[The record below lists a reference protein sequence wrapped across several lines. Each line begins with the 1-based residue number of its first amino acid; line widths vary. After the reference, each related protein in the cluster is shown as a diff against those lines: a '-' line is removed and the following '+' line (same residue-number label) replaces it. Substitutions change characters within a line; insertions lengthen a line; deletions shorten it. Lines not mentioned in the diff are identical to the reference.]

1 MARRPASRLT
11 ALVASLAVV
20 LAGCVGE
27 TTVTTTPDTSST
39 STIPPTTST
48 TTTSTPSLSTTT
60 TTGAAEEPS
69 LKTADV
75 RIPDGP
81 GPFPAVVLVHGGG
94 WVGGSPEYMAPLA
107 EYLSSEGFLTVNS
120 GYQLSLSTPGFPA
133 AIEDISC
140 AVAFAA
146 IHPQSTGDVTVIGH
160 SAGAHIG
167 SLVALDADRY
177 DDACQP
183 PDRGTPARFVG
194 LAGPYDVD
202 RLGRL
207 LVSFFGVERA
217 ADPELWAS
225 GNPLLLA
232 GENPDLDVLLIHG
245 EADGLVPLDFA
256 QDFADSLEA
265 AGVGVLVE
273 VVGGAAHNDLTSP
286 AIVGQLIV
294 EWLRG

>member
-11 ALVASLAVV
+11 ALLASLAVV

-27 TTVTTTPDTSST
+27 TSVTTTPDTSPTSST
-39 STIPPTTST
+39 PPTTSGAT
-48 TTTSTPSLSTTT
+48 TTIPSTTT
-60 TTGAAEEPS
+60 TVVTETPD
-69 LKTADV
+69 LDTADV
-75 RIPDGP
+75 RLPNGP

-94 WVGGSPEYMAPLA
+94 WVGGSPEYMTPLA

-120 GYQLSLSTPGFPA
+120 GYQLSLTGPGFPA

-140 AVAFAA
+140 AVAYAA
-146 IHPQSTGDVTVIGH
+146 SHPQSTGDVTVIGH

-183 PDRGTPARFVG
+183 PNRGTPARFVG

-217 ADPELWAS
+217 DDPELWAS
-225 GNPLLLA
+225 GNPLLLV
-232 GENPDLDVLLIHG
+232 GENPDLDVLLVHG
-245 EADGLVPLDFA
+245 AADGLVPLDFA
-256 QDFADSLEA
+256 QDFAESLEGA
-265 AGVGVLVE
+265 STGVLVE
-273 VVGGAAHNDLTSP
+273 VVDGASHNDLTSP
-286 AIVGQLIV
+286 SVVGELIV

>member
-1 MARRPASRLT
+1 MVRRPASLLT
-11 ALVASLAVV
+11 ALLISLAVA

-27 TTVTTTPDTSST
+27 TTATTTPDTSRGSMAPPAT
-39 STIPPTTST
+39 SAATTTIPSINTTVAT
-48 TTTSTPSLSTTT
+48 
-60 TTGAAEEPS
+60 EPPD
-69 LKTADV
+69 LNTADV
-75 RIPDGP
+75 RLPDGP

-94 WVGGSPEYMAPLA
+94 WVGGSPEYMTPLA
-107 EYLSSEGFLTVNS
+107 EYLTSEGFLTVNS
-120 GYQLSLSTPGFPA
+120 AYQLSIRSPGFPG
-133 AIEDISC
+133 AIKDISC
-140 AVAFAA
+140 AVAYAA
-146 IHPQSTGDVTVIGH
+146 DHPRSTGDVTIVGH

-207 LVSFFGVERA
+207 LVSFFGVERS

-232 GENPDLDVLLIHG
+232 GGNPDLKVLLIHG
-245 EADGLVPLDFA
+245 EGDGLVPLDFA
-256 QDFADSLEA
+256 QDFADSLEG

-273 VVGGAAHNDLTSP
+273 VVGGASHNDLTSP
-286 AIVGQLIV
+286 AVVGQLIV

>member
-11 ALVASLAVV
+11 ALLASLAVA
-20 LAGCVGE
+20 LAGCVGG
-27 TTVTTTPDTSST
+27 TSVTTTPATSPASST
-39 STIPPTTST
+39 PPTTAAAT
-48 TTTSTPSLSTTT
+48 TTIPSIATTVVT
-60 TTGAAEEPS
+60 EAPD
-69 LKTADV
+69 LDTADV
-75 RIPDGP
+75 RLPDGA

-94 WVGGSPEYMAPLA
+94 WVGGSPEYMTPLA
-107 EYLSSEGFLTVNS
+107 EFLSSEGFLTVNS
-120 GYQLSLSTPGFPA
+120 GYQLSLTSPGFPA

-140 AVAFAA
+140 AVAYAA
-146 IHPQSTGDVTVIGH
+146 SHPQSTGDVTVIGH

-183 PDRGTPARFVG
+183 PNRGTPARFVG

-217 ADPELWAS
+217 DDPELWAS
-225 GNPLLLA
+225 GNPLLLV
-232 GENPDLDVLLIHG
+232 GENPDLNVLLVHG
-245 EADGLVPLDFA
+245 AADGLVPLDFA
-256 QDFADSLEA
+256 QDFADSLEG
-265 AGVGVLVE
+265 AGTGVMVE
-273 VVGGAAHNDLTSP
+273 IVDGASHNDLTSP
-286 AIVGQLIV
+286 SVVGELIV

>member
-11 ALVASLAVV
+11 ALLASLAVA
-20 LAGCVGE
+20 LAGCVGG
-27 TTVTTTPDTSST
+27 TSVTTTPATSPASST
-39 STIPPTTST
+39 PPTTAAAT
-48 TTTSTPSLSTTT
+48 TTIPSIATTVVT
-60 TTGAAEEPS
+60 EAPD
-69 LKTADV
+69 LDTADV
-75 RIPDGP
+75 RLPDGA

-94 WVGGSPEYMAPLA
+94 WVGGSPEYMTPLA
-107 EYLSSEGFLTVNS
+107 EFLSSEGFLTVNS
-120 GYQLSLSTPGFPA
+120 GYQLSLTSPGFPA

-140 AVAFAA
+140 AVAYAA
-146 IHPQSTGDVTVIGH
+146 SHPQSTGDVTVIGH

-183 PDRGTPARFVG
+183 PNRGTPARFVG

-217 ADPELWAS
+217 DDPELWAS
-225 GNPLLLA
+225 GNPLLLV
-232 GENPDLDVLLIHG
+232 GENPDLNVLLVHG
-245 EADGLVPLDFA
+245 AADGLVPLDFA
-256 QDFADSLEA
+256 QDFADSLEG
-265 AGVGVLVE
+265 AGTGVVVE
-273 VVGGAAHNDLTSP
+273 IVDGASHNDLTSP
-286 AIVGQLIV
+286 SVVGELIV

>member
-11 ALVASLAVV
+11 ALLASLAVV
-20 LAGCVGE
+20 VAGCVGE
-27 TTVTTTPDTSST
+27 TSVTTTPDASPASST
-39 STIPPTTST
+39 PPTTSAAT
-48 TTTSTPSLSTTT
+48 TTVPPISTSVVTEAPDLN
-60 TTGAAEEPS
+60 
-69 LKTADV
+69 TADV
-75 RIPDGP
+75 RLPDGP
-81 GPFPAVVLVHGGG
+81 GPFPALVLVHGGG
-94 WVGGSPEYMAPLA
+94 WVGGNPEYMTPLA

-120 GYQLSLSTPGFPA
+120 GYQLSLSSPGFPA

-140 AVAFAA
+140 AVAYAA
-146 IHPQSTGDVTVIGH
+146 SHPQSTGEVTVIGH

-177 DDACQP
+177 DDACLP

-217 ADPELWAS
+217 DDPGLWAS
-225 GNPLLLA
+225 GNPLLLV
-232 GENPDLDVLLIHG
+232 GENPDLDVLLVHG
-245 EADGLVPLDFA
+245 AADGLVPLDFA
-256 QDFADSLEA
+256 QDFADSLEG

-273 VVGGAAHNDLTSP
+273 VVAGASHNDLTSP

-294 EWLRG
+294 DWLRG